1 MINLLKYH
9 FVQQSHSLF
18 LFLHFDLIL
27 NLTLVYFHVNFQSFL
42 LIIRRHLIFL
52 LIPLNHDVLNI
63 QPDLLNWLIKFTQ
76 FIQPINYDHVMII

>member
-18 LFLHFDLIL
+18 LFLRFGLIL
-27 NLTLVYFHVNFQSFL
+27 NLTLVYFHENFLSFL
-42 LIIRRHLIFL
+42 LFIRCHLIFL

-63 QPDLLNWLIKFTQ
+63 QPYFLNMLINFTQ
-76 FIQPINYDHVMII
+76 FNQPINYNHVIII